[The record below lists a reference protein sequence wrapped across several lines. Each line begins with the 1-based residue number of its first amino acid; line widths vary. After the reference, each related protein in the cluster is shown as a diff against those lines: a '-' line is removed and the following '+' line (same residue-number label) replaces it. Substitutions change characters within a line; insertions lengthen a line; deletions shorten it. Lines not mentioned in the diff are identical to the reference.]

1 MLFNKTV
8 KEELEFGLNYFKYK
22 TDRKALRVQEA
33 LFMVGLNDSY
43 IDKEITSLTLAEKK
57 KVCLASVLI
66 FNPKILILDEPT
78 VGLNFKE
85 KGELKRLILILK
97 QKYNRTIIILSK
109 DTTFVY
115 DVCEYVYILNKS
127 ILVYSG
133 KVDIL
138 TNSKMLETY
147 GLKVPGIIKFIELS
161 KAKGIELENYKDV
174 QDLIKAIYRELY

>member
-1 MLFNKTV
+1 M
-8 KEELEFGLNYFKYK
+8 
-22 TDRKALRVQEA
+22 
-33 LFMVGLNDSY
+33 
-43 IDKEITSLTLAEKK
+43 
-57 KVCLASVLI
+57 
-66 FNPKILILDEPT
+66 
-78 VGLNFKE
+78 
-85 KGELKRLILILK
+85 
-97 QKYNRTIIILSK
+97 SK

-174 QDLIKAIYRELY
+174 QELIKAIYRELY